1 MAFVHG
7 QYDPMKFARVP
18 VPRCAMFRLTTALG
32 GYREAGS
39 LNGQVNLFGFVDDHT
54 FLTSL

>member
-1 MAFVHG
+1 VHG